1 MGAMLPNDLTAYLDT
16 ARAASVAAGD
26 VLRKLFP
33 KARQVK
39 SKGPRDIVTDADFA
53 AQAII
58 LDRLRAAYPEHVI
71 LSEEGRHDIDLT
83 SPTPTWI
90 IDPLDGTT
98 NYAHRLPVFAV
109 SVALAWGGEVRVGAI
124 HDPLRRETFYAAR
137 GDGAWVQRGRAQPQ
151 PLHVSAVS
159 DLGEAVIGLDW
170 AREPQLRALT
180 LAALQR
186 LAVRCRT
193 VRATGSAALGLA
205 YVATG
210 GLDAYYHHM
219 LQPWDVAA
227 AALLI
232 TEAGGVINSLS
243 GAPWRLGE
251 GQLAA
256 SNPGLQAEFAAVLA
270 GASQRP
276 GGTTS

>member
-1 MGAMLPNDLTAYLDT
+1 MTPNDLTPFLAV
-16 ARAASVAAGD
+16 ARTASVAAGA
-26 VLRKLFP
+26 VLRTLFP
-33 KARQVK
+33 KPRQVQ

-53 AQAII
+53 AQAAI
-58 LDRLRAAYPEHVI
+58 LDRLRAAFPDHAI
-71 LSEEGRHDIDLT
+71 LSEEGRHDIDLN
-83 SPTPTWI
+83 SATPTWI

-109 SVALAWGGEVRVGAI
+109 SVALAWGGEVQVGVI
-124 HDPLRRETFYAAR
+124 HDPLRRETFYAVR
-137 GDGAWVQRGRAQPQ
+137 GGGAWRQQGRARPQ
-151 PLHVSAVS
+151 ALQVSALT
-159 DLGEAVIGLDW
+159 DLAEAVVGLDW
-170 AREPQLRALT
+170 AREPQVRALS

-210 GLDAYYHHM
+210 GVEAYYHHM

-232 TEAGGVINSLS
+232 TEAGGVMNTPA

-251 GQLAA
+251 GQVAA
-256 SNPGLQAEFAAVLA
+256 SNQGIQAAFAAVLA
-270 GASQRP
+270 GESN
-276 GGTTS
+276 